1 MSRTSLHR
9 PRRPRAVW
17 DRPATDTRLLPTPHS
32 RLDHSLGWGI
42 PLALSRVE
50 GSQER
55 NGWGLLPS
63 PPQHTNHYKRC
74 PKAQRLRLSSDL
86 SPSRSL
92 PVPVTIYGRS
102 LDIPRHALLKGNHC
116 RCSAPL
122 AGRTYAAGFHLAG
135 EADEPPFGGLRAI
148 APFRDSTVVTIG
160 EPRFTGGSGSVLPSL
175 RVVERPWWTG
185 KPHTETFSHL
195 VHILSEVWGCR
206 RVVTDLTCIGTG
218 VDAFSRNRPGPSIPS
233 PTHKSAYPS
242 PTIGGR
248 PCLEEAAG
256 PVPAHPKETTT
267 LSSTAG
273 TPAACGSSQPSSP
286 SSPVPAACSRR
297 PHEAR
302 LASAL
307 ALSAFMDRLSLH
319 SLQLTDPAMQK
330 LYRTVKALQPPKPK
344 RPRKKPA
351 LGTD

>member
-242 PTIGGR
+242 QPIGGR
-248 PCLEEAAG
+248 HA
-256 PVPAHPKETTT
+256 
-267 LSSTAG
+267 
-273 TPAACGSSQPSSP
+273 
-286 SSPVPAACSRR
+286 
-297 PHEAR
+297 
-302 LASAL
+302 
-307 ALSAFMDRLSLH
+307 
-319 SLQLTDPAMQK
+319 
-330 LYRTVKALQPPKPK
+330 
-344 RPRKKPA
+344 
-351 LGTD
+351 

>member
-218 VDAFSRNRPGPSIPS
+218 VDAFSRNCPGPSIPS

-242 PTIGGR
+242 QPIGGR

-256 PVPAHPKETTT
+256 PAPAHPKETTT

-273 TPAACGSSQPSSP
+273 TPAACGNSPPSLP
-286 SSPVPAACSRR
+286 SSPVPAALPSRR
-297 PHEAR
+297 PPRGQAR
-302 LASAL
+302 ISPRAL
-307 ALSAFMDRLSLH
+307 RL
-319 SLQLTDPAMQK
+319 
-330 LYRTVKALQPPKPK
+330 YGPPFPPLFATH
-344 RPRKKPA
+344 RPRHAKPPSHRQSPSA
-351 LGTD
+351 PQT